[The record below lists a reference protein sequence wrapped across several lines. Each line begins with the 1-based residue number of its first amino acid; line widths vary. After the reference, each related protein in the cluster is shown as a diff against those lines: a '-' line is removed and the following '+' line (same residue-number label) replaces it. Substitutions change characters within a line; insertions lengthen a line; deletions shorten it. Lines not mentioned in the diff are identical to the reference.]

1 MCIDQIFY
9 FFDSLYSTN
18 KTYVEWQASP
28 TITTINTIAYPIK
41 NIEFPAITI
50 CSQGAAKDVMDTVL
64 LQQFEEYLKIRGVSA
79 EERSNQNSN
88 AAGTRKKRS
97 VQSIADTLSSEEVL
111 FVNLNK
117 ILLMNLSLN
126 EHN

>member
-1 MCIDQIFY
+1 
-9 FFDSLYSTN
+9 
-18 KTYVEWQASP
+18 
-28 TITTINTIAYPIK
+28 
-41 NIEFPAITI
+41 
-50 CSQGAAKDVMDTVL
+50 MDTVL

-117 ILLMNLSLN
+117 ILLMKGIY
-126 EHN
+126 H

>member
-1 MCIDQIFY
+1 
-9 FFDSLYSTN
+9 
-18 KTYVEWQASP
+18 
-28 TITTINTIAYPIK
+28 
-41 NIEFPAITI
+41 
-50 CSQGAAKDVMDTVL
+50 MDTVL

-79 EERSNQNSN
+79 QEPSNQNSN

-117 ILLMNLSLN
+117 NLSTKGT
-126 EHN
+126 H